1 MSIPVDPTPPT
12 TPPSVVVDVTPPAVM
27 PVSVSVPATP
37 TPDDPP
43 QSSVAVGVAP
53 VPTELPL
60 TGGSSLV
67 LALVALGFVLVG
79 ATLVGPLARRRSS

>member
-43 QSSVAVGVAP
+43 QSSVAVEVATISP
-53 VPTELPL
+53 SLPE
-60 TGGSSLV
+60 TGGAE
-67 LALVALGFVLVG
+67 LALACWALGFVLVG
-79 ATLVGPLARRRSS
+79 ASMWGPLARRRSS